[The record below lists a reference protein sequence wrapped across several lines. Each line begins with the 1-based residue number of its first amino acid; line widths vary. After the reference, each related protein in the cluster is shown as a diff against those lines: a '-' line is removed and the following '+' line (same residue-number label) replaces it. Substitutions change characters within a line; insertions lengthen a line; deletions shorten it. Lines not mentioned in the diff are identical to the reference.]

1 MQQYRNK
8 SINSNWAECVIT
20 MCVER
25 PSVSGGE
32 SVIFFFPHH
41 FQTKQQ
47 EKKKKRKNLKN
58 S

>member
-32 SVIFFFPHH
+32 SVIFFSLIIF
-41 FQTKQQ
+41 KQNN
-47 EKKKKRKNLKN
+47 KKKKKKK